1 MHPLAVFL
9 IFVTAGAASALY
21 GHPAA
26 AGTPAARFWEKALPG
41 TPMPEAIADLVQEG
55 IDHSPLAGN
64 FSGPYLSIGMC
75 LGHFSLSVCSVER
88 VNKAATGLFFH
99 EDHLRVGSTM
109 TVSFSPAAVPAILP
123 HAAAAA
129 KVPFG
134 KNLTAGDVAAMFH
147 IAPGSTMFSQVGD
160 TLRACQQQAAPPRS
174 HAGGE
179 RHACAASLEDVV
191 RAAVGA
197 QLDTAVAGGGAGL
210 VWVAAS
216 AIPRAGLPLQPYAVE
231 AVAALDGGDRHVVCH
246 DEPYPYAVFRCHKIG
261 LSVTKAYVISLR
273 GLHGGPK
280 KVAMAVICHLDTSGW
295 NPAYPAFEMLGTK
308 PGESSVCHF
317 LPYANLLFGVKATS
331 AMESF

>member
-9 IFVTAGAASALY
+9 IFVAAGTASAAY

-41 TPMPEAIADLVQEG
+41 TPMPEAIADLVQE
-55 IDHSPLAGN
+55 DSR
-64 FSGPYLSIGMC
+64 MC

-88 VNKAATGLFFH
+88 VKKAATGLFFH
-99 EDHLRVGSTM
+99 EEQLRVGATM

-123 HAAAAA
+123 HAAAE

-134 KNLTAGDVAAMFH
+134 NLTADDVAAMFH
-147 IAPGSTMFSQVGD
+147 IAPVSTMITQVDD
-160 TLRACQQQAAPPRS
+160 TLRACQAPPPHS

-191 RAAVGA
+191 RAAMRTLGTVA
-197 QLDTAVAGGGAGL
+197 AVGGGG

-231 AVAALDGGDRHVVCH
+231 AVAALDGDRRVVCH

-261 LSVTKAYVISLR
+261 VSMTKAYVISLR
-273 GLHGGPK
+273 GLHGDPK

-317 LPYANLLFGVKATS
+317 LPYANLLFRVKATS